1 MMDVRTFRQ
10 ITKVFKR
17 HMQPLIGFESCSVFF
32 ENWQTGDIFT
42 VAGEDSE
49 QKPENK
55 NPNYIDTSYAKE
67 LIFPED

>member
-1 MMDVRTFRQ
+1 
-10 ITKVFKR
+10 
-17 HMQPLIGFESCSVFF
+17 MQPLIGFESCSVFF